1 VRTFLNEGQG
11 SASYTQDVILPD
23 KISWVTHDALHD
35 LAASH
40 SHFAKKNYMLVL
52 YCRTKNNQFLWSVTR
67 RRIQTWHRIAA
78 ATTTYLLPTTM
89 P

>member
-1 VRTFLNEGQG
+1 MKGKAQLATRRMLFSPIKFHGRQR
-11 SASYTQDVILPD
+11 
-23 KISWVTHDALHD
+23 DALHD
-35 LAASH
+35 LAVSD